1 MESGVHALLSRIAK
15 AEHTSG
21 GKALVAEESTIA
33 AEDSVS
39 AASRPVSNRAGR
51 PDRPQRLHQSR
62 CQRRQSCGRIDPA
75 STGAT
80 AISRPAAACAGVA
93 IP

>member
-1 MESGVHALLSRIAK
+1 MASGVHALLSRIAK

-21 GKALVAEESTIA
+21 GKALAAEESAVA
-33 AEDSVS
+33 AEDTVA

-51 PDRPQRLHQSR
+51 PERPQRLHQSR
-62 CQRRQSCGRIDPA
+62 YQRRQSCGRIDPA

>member
-1 MESGVHALLSRIAK
+1 VESGVHALLSRIAK

-33 AEDSVS
+33 AEDSVA
-39 AASRPVSNRAGR
+39 AASHPVSNRAGR

>member
-1 MESGVHALLSRIAK
+1 MESGLHALLSRIAK

-21 GKALVAEESTIA
+21 GKALAADEPTVA
-33 AEDSVS
+33 AEDNVA
-39 AASRPVSNRAGR
+39 AASRPVSTRAGR
-51 PDRPQRLHQSR
+51 PERPERLHQSR